1 MPTVTVLAPDSAL
14 AMDEVIRQLGE
25 NAYIVAT
32 NARDGQVEILA
43 TNEPAQQQVQRKRA
57 TTVSFADAISER
69 LGQASKVTFKTKSDD
84 RIVPASTTKSA
95 AAEIEDLEMSAPAAS
110 DAVLPEVDT
119 QIGEGS
125 KKVVPF
131 VTLDSM
137 VAEGDLQV
145 ERFDDPILT
154 HRRNE
159 TTVQTAKQKHEM
171 PKSAIVDPIAKD
183 NDDLRP
189 LMRDLA
195 VQLARLEA
203 RMGAALQMGLTTPP
217 LADSL
222 AIAGFSDKVISHL
235 APTVGTS
242 DRAQAFAAA
251 LTQKLVAPNP
261 LASLSRRLLV
271 VIGASGV
278 GKSTLAG
285 KIAALTHATE
295 PARKIALISATET
308 QDFDRAPLAGHA
320 QALAIEH
327 GHLNANQLNIA
338 DFTTPDTTHI
348 LDSNLDAETL
358 FRMLG
363 PLRGQMAPDEL
374 VVILA
379 IPAGASKARLGGEI
393 KKYES
398 LAPVLVF
405 TKLDEYEISAQEVS
419 QIAEDGM
426 QIAMVSGTCDLNG
439 TLAPVTD
446 EMMNE
451 FLMGLLAVQT

>member
-1 MPTVTVLAPDSAL
+1 
-14 AMDEVIRQLGE
+14 
-25 NAYIVAT
+25 
-32 NARDGQVEILA
+32 
-43 TNEPAQQQVQRKRA
+43 
-57 TTVSFADAISER
+57 
-69 LGQASKVTFKTKSDD
+69 
-84 RIVPASTTKSA
+84 
-95 AAEIEDLEMSAPAAS
+95 
-110 DAVLPEVDT
+110 
-119 QIGEGS
+119 
-125 KKVVPF
+125 
-131 VTLDSM
+131 
-137 VAEGDLQV
+137 
-145 ERFDDPILT
+145 
-154 HRRNE
+154 
-159 TTVQTAKQKHEM
+159 
-171 PKSAIVDPIAKD
+171 
-183 NDDLRP
+183 
-189 LMRDLA
+189 MRDLA

-203 RMGAALQMGLTTPP
+203 RMGAPLQMGLTTPP

-251 LTQKLVAPNP
+251 LTKKLVAPNP

-308 QDFDRAPLAGHA
+308 QDFDRAPSAGHA

>member
-1 MPTVTVLAPDSAL
+1 M
-14 AMDEVIRQLGE
+14 
-25 NAYIVAT
+25 AT
-32 NARDGQVEILA
+32 NARNGQVEILA
-43 TNEPAQQQVQRKRA
+43 TNEPAQQQAQRKRA

-69 LGQASKVTFKTKSDD
+69 LGQASHATVKTKRDD
-84 RIVPASTTKSA
+84 LIVPAFPAESTA
-95 AAEIEDLEMSAPAAS
+95 NEIEDLEMSTPAAS
-110 DAVLPEVDT
+110 DAEQSEIDT
-119 QIGEGS
+119 QMGEGS
-125 KKVVPF
+125 RKVQPV
-131 VTLDSM
+131 
-137 VAEGDLQV
+137 VAHNSTATEADLPAEYV
-145 ERFDDPILT
+145 DVSILT
-154 HRRNE
+154 NGQNGR
-159 TTVQTAKQKHEM
+159 TVQAAKQMHESS
-171 PKSAIVDPIAKD
+171 KSTIADPAAKD
-183 NDDLRP
+183 NEDLRSI
-189 LMRDLA
+189 MRDFA
-195 VQLARLEA
+195 AQLVRLEE
-203 RMGAALQMGLTTPP
+203 RMGSALQMGLTMPP
-217 LADSL
+217 LTDSI

>member
-159 TTVQTAKQKHEM
+159 TTVQTAKQKHE
-171 PKSAIVDPIAKD
+171 
-183 NDDLRP
+183 
-189 LMRDLA
+189 
-195 VQLARLEA
+195 
-203 RMGAALQMGLTTPP
+203 
-217 LADSL
+217 
-222 AIAGFSDKVISHL
+222 
-235 APTVGTS
+235 
-242 DRAQAFAAA
+242 
-251 LTQKLVAPNP
+251 
-261 LASLSRRLLV
+261 
-271 VIGASGV
+271 
-278 GKSTLAG
+278 
-285 KIAALTHATE
+285 
-295 PARKIALISATET
+295 
-308 QDFDRAPLAGHA
+308 
-320 QALAIEH
+320 
-327 GHLNANQLNIA
+327 
-338 DFTTPDTTHI
+338 
-348 LDSNLDAETL
+348 
-358 FRMLG
+358 
-363 PLRGQMAPDEL
+363 
-374 VVILA
+374 
-379 IPAGASKARLGGEI
+379 
-393 KKYES
+393 
-398 LAPVLVF
+398 
-405 TKLDEYEISAQEVS
+405 
-419 QIAEDGM
+419 
-426 QIAMVSGTCDLNG
+426 
-439 TLAPVTD
+439 
-446 EMMNE
+446 
-451 FLMGLLAVQT
+451 